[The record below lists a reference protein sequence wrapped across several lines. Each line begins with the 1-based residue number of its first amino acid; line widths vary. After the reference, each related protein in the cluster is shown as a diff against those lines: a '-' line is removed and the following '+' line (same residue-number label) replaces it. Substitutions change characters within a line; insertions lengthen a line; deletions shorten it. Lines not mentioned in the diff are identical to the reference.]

1 MNDLVKFGH
10 ANNMFYLNVEWY
22 RSVAIFY
29 HGGIRIASDP
39 KRGYD
44 YVTKD
49 SLLGV
54 MGAFLVKE
62 IKPAIAEQV

>member
-1 MNDLVKFGH
+1 MNDFVKFGH
-10 ANNMFYLNVEWY
+10 VNRMFYLDIAED
-22 RSVAIFY
+22 RSVTIFY
-29 HGGIRIASDP
+29 NGAIHMASDP

-54 MGAFLVKE
+54 MGIFLVKE
-62 IKPAIAEQV
+62 IEPAIAEQV

>member
-1 MNDLVKFGH
+1 
-10 ANNMFYLNVEWY
+10 MFYLNVGNYRSGEY

-39 KRGYD
+39 KTGYD

>member
-1 MNDLVKFGH
+1 MNNLVKFGH

-39 KRGYD
+39 KTGYD
-44 YVTKD
+44 HANKD
-49 SLLGV
+49 CVLSV
-54 MGAFLVKE
+54 MGTFLVKE